1 MRELLRTNDPVRLS
15 YVRALLGQ
23 AGIAFEVF
31 DTHMSIL
38 EGNANFI
45 APRLMVDADDYER
58 ARRVLRDAGLDAG

>member
-15 YVRALLGQ
+15 YIRALLSE

-58 ARRVLRDAGLDAG
+58 ARRVLREAGVDGG

>member
-15 YVRALLGQ
+15 YVRALLGE

>member
-15 YVRALLGQ
+15 FVRALLSR

-31 DTHMSIL
+31 DTHMSVL
-38 EGNANFI
+38 EGNANVI

-58 ARRVLRDAGLDAG
+58 AQRLLREAGINGG